1 MRFRLFDWFLK
12 EYKMPDKYKLI
23 DYDEHDNEHCLVG
36 LCSSLAKEVVRLEE
50 RITTLEQ
57 KYEGALIDI
66 KRLEEENVETTNC
79 LYEIENR
86 LQAKI
91 DNIHPVTYNL
101 NNYGLEK

>member
-12 EYKMPDKYKLI
+12 EYKMPEKYKLI
-23 DYDEHDNEHCLVG
+23 AYDEHDNEHCLVG

-50 RITTLEQ
+50 RITTLVQ

-79 LYEIENR
+79 LYELMENIR
-86 LQAKI
+86 AVDARI
-91 DNIHPVTYNL
+91 DIVGEHCGITEDV
-101 NNYGLEK
+101 

>member
-23 DYDEHDNEHCLVG
+23 AYDEHDNEHCLVG

-66 KRLEEENVETTNC
+66 RRLEEENVETTNT
-79 LYEIENR
+79 LYEIMHSVDAVDAR
-86 LQAKI
+86 I
-91 DNIHPVTYNL
+91 DILAEHCGIIKDV
-101 NNYGLEK
+101 

>member
-23 DYDEHDNEHCLVG
+23 AYDEHDNEHCLVG

-57 KYEGALIDI
+57 KYEGALMDI

-79 LYEIENR
+79 LYELMENIR
-86 LQAKI
+86 AVDARI
-91 DNIHPVTYNL
+91 DIVGEHCGITEDV
-101 NNYGLEK
+101 

>member
-23 DYDEHDNEHCLVG
+23 AYDEHDNEHCLVG
-36 LCSSLAKEVVRLEE
+36 LCSSLAKQVLLLAE

-66 KRLEEENVETTNC
+66 KRLEEENVETTNT
-79 LYEIENR
+79 LYEIMHSVDAVDAR
-86 LQAKI
+86 I
-91 DNIHPVTYNL
+91 DILAEHCGITEDV
-101 NNYGLEK
+101 